1 MNIHPS
7 TSMVSRQ
14 QREWLLQQHARVLWL
29 TGLSGS
35 GKTTIAHEVELLLHE
50 QGYSSVVLDGD
61 NLRTGLNA
69 HLGFSDEDRH
79 ENIRRVA
86 EVAKLMAEAGLV
98 VLCSFVSPTIAVRS
112 MAATIIG
119 KHDFIEV
126 FVDTPLQDCE
136 RRDVKGLYARARKGE
151 IVDMTG
157 VSAPYESPIQPAIT
171 LSTSGKTPAQSAIE
185 LLEFILPLISYQSI
199 S

>member
-35 GKTTIAHEVELLLHE
+35 GKTTIAYEVEQLLHE

-86 EVAKLMAEAGLV
+86 EVAKLMAEAGLIT
-98 VLCSFVSPTIAVRS
+98 LCSFVSPTIAMRS

-119 KHDFIEV
+119 QHDFTEV
-126 FVDTPLQDCE
+126 FVDTPLEDCE

-151 IVDMTG
+151 IADMTG
-157 VSAPYESPIQPAIT
+157 ISSPYETPIQPALT
-171 LSTSGKTPAQSAIE
+171 LHTSSKTPTQSADE
-185 LLEFILPLISYQSI
+185 LLQFMLPLITYQSI
-199 S
+199 